1 MKIFAR
7 ISNWRNPY
15 VIKAT
20 ANYVQVEMVCSFR
33 SFGTGCSYQSHIVEP
48 DMIDSVIAKYNV
60 TNLPIVK
67 IDNR

>member
-1 MKIFAR
+1 MKIFVK

-15 VIKAT
+15 VKT
-20 ANYVQVEMVCSFR
+20 TKNCLKVEMVCSYS
-33 SFGTGCSYQSHIVEP
+33 SFAKGYGYQSHIVEY
-48 DMIDSVIAKYNV
+48 DMIDSAIAFYNI